1 MDDDWPE
8 PPRGE
13 PHEPIEPSILDNL
26 RQGATVVSTDGKH
39 VGTLH
44 AVVIDPRDNNIT
56 HLAVNA
62 GPHFPAPGFGAPRI
76 VSVPIEEM
84 ADARE
89 AKVILKCTKRKFIA
103 FPDYAEWNFGR
114 PTEAWNPPE
123 GLHRDAAVANVEI
136 IREGAGLW
144 AMPVPAE
151 IRHREPFEREIPRG
165 AFVWRVE
172 GDSETEIGAVDRV
185 LSDEV
190 TEHVRALVIRE
201 GHFFGHDVILPIEDV
216 TDVNDTVVHVR
227 MTDAELHDLE
237 DFHAPPEP

>member
-1 MDDDWPE
+1 MGDDWPE
-8 PPRGE
+8 PLRSK

-26 RQGATVVSTDGKH
+26 RQGATVVTTDGKH

-44 AVVIDPRDNNIT
+44 AVVIDARDDDIT

-76 VSVPIEEM
+76 VSVPIVEM
-84 ADARE
+84 ADARD
-89 AKVILKCTKRKFIA
+89 AKVILKCTKQKFTD
-103 FPDYAEWNFGR
+103 FPDYADWNFGR
-114 PTEAWNPPE
+114 PTDAWDPPE
-123 GLHRDAAVANVEI
+123 GLQRDAAVATAES

-151 IRHREPFEREIPRG
+151 VRHRRPFEREIPHG

-172 GDSETEIGAVDRV
+172 GEQEEEIGAVDRV

-190 TEHVRALVIRE
+190 TEHVRALVIRQ
-201 GHFFGHDVILPIEDV
+201 GHFFGHDVILPIEYV
-216 TDVNDTVVHVR
+216 TDINDTVVHVQ
-227 MTDAELHDLE
+227 MTDEELAALD